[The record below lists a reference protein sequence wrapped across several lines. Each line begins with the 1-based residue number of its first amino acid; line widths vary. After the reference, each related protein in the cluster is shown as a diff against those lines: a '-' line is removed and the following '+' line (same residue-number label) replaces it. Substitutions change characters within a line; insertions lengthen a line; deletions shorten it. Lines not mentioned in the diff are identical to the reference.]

1 MYRNIEIAI
10 AIKYYR
16 RYKFKPQRR
25 NIPMK
30 RIIIALLC
38 AFTLFSFASC
48 SGDTP
53 APGPGTDGKTP
64 FVIAERFH
72 GTYKYKDNSGN
83 AIRITETTFE
93 LGNMLSGEFTATTH
107 IEDLYEN
114 YPDAM
119 LLQPENGTSFSVQL
133 ASNISYGIY
142 LTGVIVEGESYN
154 GPAYRENNKSVDPD
168 APIKVYELEKIETP
182 AN

>member
-1 MYRNIEIAI
+1 
-10 AIKYYR
+10 
-16 RYKFKPQRR
+16 
-25 NIPMK
+25 MK

-53 APGPGTDGKTP
+53 APGPGTDDKAP
-64 FVIAERFH
+64 FEI
-72 GTYKYKDNSGN
+72 
-83 AIRITETTFE
+83 
-93 LGNMLSGEFTATTH
+93 GNMLSGEFTATTH

-119 LLQPENGTSFSVQL
+119 LMQPDHSPMLSVQL
-133 ASNISYGIY
+133 ASNISYAFSLNGFVSNDQTY
-142 LTGVIVEGESYN
+142 TGLLFIET
-154 GPAYRENNKSVDPD
+154 NKSVDPD
-168 APIKVYELEKIETP
+168 NPIKYHELERVGAP

>member
-53 APGPGTDGKTP
+53 TPGPGTDGKAP

-93 LGNMLSGEFTATTH
+93 IGNMLSGEFTATTH

-114 YPDAM
+114 YPDAK
-119 LLQPENGTSFSVQL
+119 LVQSDAALSVIL
-133 ASNISYGIY
+133 ASNIDYTLY
-142 LTGVIVEGESYN
+142 LNGVVASEQTYSGLVFC
-154 GPAYRENNKSVDPD
+154 ENNKSVDSD
-168 APIKVYELEKIETP
+168 NPIKYYELERVETP
-182 AN
+182 TI

>member
-1 MYRNIEIAI
+1 
-10 AIKYYR
+10 
-16 RYKFKPQRR
+16 
-25 NIPMK
+25 MK

-53 APGPGTDGKTP
+53 APGPGTDDKAP
-64 FVIAERFH
+64 FEIDQRFH
-72 GTYKYKDNSGN
+72 GTYKFKDNSGN

-93 LGNMLSGEFTATTH
+93 IGNMLSGEFTATTH

-119 LLQPENGTSFSVQL
+119 LMQPDHSPMLSVQL
-133 ASNISYGIY
+133 ASNISYAFSLNGFVSNDQTY
-142 LTGVIVEGESYN
+142 TGLLFIET
-154 GPAYRENNKSVDPD
+154 NKSVDSD
-168 APIKVYELEKIETP
+168 NPIKYHELERVGAP

>member
-25 NIPMK
+25 NNPMK

-48 SGDTP
+48 SGETP
-53 APGPGTDGKTP
+53 APGPDESGKAP

-72 GTYKYKDNSGN
+72 GTYKFKDNPDN

-93 LGNMLSGEFTATTH
+93 IGNMLSGEFTATTH
-107 IEDLYEN
+107 VEDLYEN

-119 LLQPENGTSFSVQL
+119 LMQDDTILAVQL
-133 ASNISYGIY
+133 ARNISYSIY
-142 LTGVIVEGESYN
+142 LTGVIVEGQSYN
-154 GPAYRENNKSVDPD
+154 GPAYHEINKSIDPD
-168 APIKVYELEKIETP
+168 APIKVYELEKIGTT

>member
-1 MYRNIEIAI
+1 
-10 AIKYYR
+10 
-16 RYKFKPQRR
+16 
-25 NIPMK
+25 MK

-53 APGPGTDGKTP
+53 APGPGADGKAP
-64 FVIAERFH
+64 FVIDGRFH

-93 LGNMLSGEFTATTH
+93 IGNMLSGEFTATTH

-119 LLQPENGTSFSVQL
+119 LMQDDTILSVEL

-142 LTGVIVEGESYN
+142 LTGVIVEGESYS

-168 APIKVYELEKIETP
+168 APIKVYELEKIESP

>member
-1 MYRNIEIAI
+1 
-10 AIKYYR
+10 
-16 RYKFKPQRR
+16 
-25 NIPMK
+25 MK

-53 APGPGTDGKTP
+53 APGPGTDGKAP
-64 FVIAERFH
+64 FEIDQRFH
-72 GTYKYKDNSGN
+72 GTCKFKDNSGN

-93 LGNMLSGEFTATTH
+93 IGNMLSGEFTATTH

-133 ASNISYGIY
+133 ASNISYAFSLNGFVSTDQTY
-142 LTGVIVEGESYN
+142 TGLLFIET
-154 GPAYRENNKSVDPD
+154 NKSVDPD
-168 APIKVYELEKIETP
+168 NPIKYHELERVRTP

>member
-1 MYRNIEIAI
+1 
-10 AIKYYR
+10 
-16 RYKFKPQRR
+16 
-25 NIPMK
+25 MK

-38 AFTLFSFASC
+38 AFTLFAFASC

-53 APGPGTDGKTP
+53 APGPDEGGKAP

-93 LGNMLSGEFTATTH
+93 IGNMLSGEFTATTH
-107 IEDLYEN
+107 IEDLYEE

-119 LLQPENGTSFSVQL
+119 LMQADTTLAVQL
-133 ASNISYGIY
+133 ASNISYSID
-142 LTGVIVEGESYN
+142 LTGVIVEGESYS
-154 GPAYRENNKSVDPD
+154 GPVYREINRSVDPD
-168 APIKVYELEKIETP
+168 APIKVYELEKLETQ

>member
-1 MYRNIEIAI
+1 
-10 AIKYYR
+10 
-16 RYKFKPQRR
+16 
-25 NIPMK
+25 
-30 RIIIALLC
+30 
-38 AFTLFSFASC
+38 
-48 SGDTP
+48 
-53 APGPGTDGKTP
+53 
-64 FVIAERFH
+64 
-72 GTYKYKDNSGN
+72 
-83 AIRITETTFE
+83 
-93 LGNMLSGEFTATTH
+93 MLSGEFTATTH

-142 LTGVIVEGESYN
+142 LTGVIVKGESYN

>member
-1 MYRNIEIAI
+1 
-10 AIKYYR
+10 
-16 RYKFKPQRR
+16 
-25 NIPMK
+25 MK

-53 APGPGTDGKTP
+53 APGPGTDGKAP
-64 FVIAERFH
+64 FVIAERFR

-93 LGNMLSGEFTATTH
+93 IGNMLSGEFTATTH

-114 YPDAM
+114 YPDAK
-119 LLQPENGTSFSVQL
+119 LLQSNTTLAVML
-133 ASNISYGIY
+133 ASNISYVLDLSNIVANNQTY
-142 LTGVIVEGESYN
+142 TGPVYS
-154 GPAYRENNKSVDPD
+154 ENNKSVDPD
-168 APIKVYELEKIETP
+168 NPIKYHELERVGTP
-182 AN
+182 TT